1 MEENIV
7 PQQNKSSRSFED
19 WKIALIKIIASKH
32 GKETK
37 DIKVDD
43 DRIKSYY
50 DRALMPS
57 VCYNELF
64 NS

>member
-1 MEENIV
+1 MEENIQ
-7 PQQNKSSRSFED
+7 PPNKSSRSFED
-19 WKIALIKIIASKH
+19 WRIALIKIIASNH
-32 GKETK
+32 GKEIK

-50 DRALMPS
+50 DRALMPT
-57 VCYNELF
+57 VCYQELF

>member
-7 PQQNKSSRSFED
+7 PQQIKSSRSFED
-19 WKIALIKIIASKH
+19 WKASLIKIISSKH
-32 GKETK
+32 GKDIK

-50 DRALMPS
+50 DRALMPT

>member
-19 WKIALIKIIASKH
+19 WKVELIRIIAAKH
-32 GKETK
+32 GKPL
-37 DIKVDD
+37 DQVKVDD
-43 DRIKSYY
+43 NRIKSYY
-50 DRALMPS
+50 DRALMPT

>member
-19 WKIALIKIIASKH
+19 WKIALIKIISAKH
-32 GKETK
+32 EKPI
-37 DIKVDD
+37 DQVKVDD